1 MKNHTSLLLF
11 LFLIT
16 FNSNKLQSQSE
27 VRDVGPYQGIRI
39 EGPYKVTLTTG
50 TEGKL
55 TFEGNRSDLDKIESY
70 VKKGILIIKKENTS
84 WFSDW
89 KSDLVSIRIPVEQ
102 INQIILTGS
111 GDIQAETI
119 LKTPRLKIIISGSGN
134 INLEVNTPS
143 LNGIVTGSGEL
154 KLSGLSAQIGFTV
167 TGSGSIEASALKS
180 QFGKAQITGSGDINM
195 QVTEEINGQVTGSGD
210 ITCFGN
216 SKHQKIKI
224 TGSGDIRIKN

>member
-27 VRDVGPYQGIRI
+27 VRDVGPYQGIRL

-50 TEGKL
+50 TEGRL
-55 TFEGNRSDLDKIESY
+55 TFEGNRSDLDKIEFY
-70 VKKGILIIKKENTS
+70 VKKGILTIKKENTS

-111 GDIQAETI
+111 GEIQAETI

-143 LNGIVTGSGEL
+143 LNGIVTGSADL

-180 QFGKAQITGSGDINM
+180 QFGKAKITGSGDINM
-195 QVTEEINGQVTGSGD
+195 QITEELYGQVTGSGD

-216 SKHQKIKI
+216 PKHQKIKI